1 MIKYYD
7 TKDENIKIREASIE
21 DSKLIVDLIMEMAE
35 YEKLAHEVIATED
48 SIRKS
53 IFIKERAKAL
63 IIECEQK
70 PIGYIIYFFNY
81 STFNGAAGL
90 YIEDIYIK
98 KEYRGKGTGKDA
110 FKILAKIALEE
121 DCKRM
126 EWTCLDWNEPSRAL
140 YKKLGAELMD
150 EWTVHRLTESNIK
163 KLI

>member
-1 MIKYYD
+1 MKYHD
-7 TKDENIKIREASIE
+7 TKNKDVKIRETLID
-21 DSKLIVDLIMEMAE
+21 DSKLIMDLIIEMGE
-35 YEKLAHEVIATED
+35 YEKLSHEVIATEE
-48 SIRKS
+48 SIRES

-63 IIECEQK
+63 IIESDNK

-90 YIEDIYIK
+90 YIEDLYIQ
-98 KEYRGKGTGKDA
+98 EGNRGKGIGKEA
-110 FKILAKIALEE
+110 FKILAQIAIKE

-126 EWTCLDWNEPSRAL
+126 EWTCLNWNEPSRAF

-150 EWTVHRLTESNIK
+150 EWTVHRLTEDNIK